1 MKNACFNALDKY
13 CGTLARTAA
22 MLGAC
27 AALFATSPAFS
38 AAPVLGAASS
48 PDGKARVEILSLKRT
63 EGETVTLRFQV
74 TNAGNDT
81 FSMTLGNSRLVD
93 MVGRQ
98 NLQSRPDVLGLQ
110 RACRPAIGM
119 LRRVRRSSGRNAEDE
134 CSVLRKAGSDHRHP
148 ARRVIKCEPGNISF
162 SHAGLRWR
170 PVFCFWLP
178 APPFANRAAH
188 LNSAA
193 VPWRLAPSG

>member
-1 MKNACFNALDKY
+1 MKNARFNALDKY
-13 CGTLARTAA
+13 CATLARTAA
-22 MLGAC
+22 MIGAC

-93 MVGRQ
+93 MVGRRIY
-98 NLQSRPDVLGLQ
+98 SPGLT
-110 RACRPAIGM
+110 
-119 LRRVRRSSGRNAEDE
+119 SSG
-134 CSVLRKAGSDHRHP
+134 CSAPAGQQL
-148 ARRVIKCEPGNISF
+148 ACY
-162 SHAGLRWR
+162 A
-170 PVFCFWLP
+170 VFG
-178 APPFANRAAH
+178 APPAGTQKMSVQFYEK
-188 LNSAA
+188 LDLITDI
-193 VPWRLAPSG
+193 PLGE

>member
-22 MLGAC
+22 MLGVC

-38 AAPVLGAASS
+38 AAPVLGAATS

-81 FSMTLGNSRLVD
+81 YSMTLGNSRLVD
-93 MVGRQ
+93 IVGRRIY
-98 NLQSRPDVLGLQ
+98 SPGLT
-110 RACRPAIGM
+110 
-119 LRRVRRSSGRNAEDE
+119 SSG
-134 CSVLRKAGSDHRHP
+134 CSAPAGQQL
-148 ARRVIKCEPGNISF
+148 ACY
-162 SHAGLRWR
+162 A
-170 PVFCFWLP
+170 VFG
-178 APPFANRAAH
+178 APPAGTQKMSVQFYEK
-188 LNSAA
+188 LDLITDI
-193 VPWRLAPSG
+193 PLGE